1 MNFDTIKRILHLEN
15 HMHILEKSWNFVVK
29 KKKCGNP
36 VSIGLE
42 KFTGAFFCLNWT
54 ISSNAVKF

>member
-29 KKKCGNP
+29 KKNVGT
-36 VSIGLE
+36 L
-42 KFTGAFFCLNWT
+42 
-54 ISSNAVKF
+54 